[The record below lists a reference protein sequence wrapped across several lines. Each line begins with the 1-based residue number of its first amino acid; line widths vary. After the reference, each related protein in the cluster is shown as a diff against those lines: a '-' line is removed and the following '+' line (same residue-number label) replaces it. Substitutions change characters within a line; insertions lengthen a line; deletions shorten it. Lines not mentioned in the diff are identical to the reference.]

1 MERYVEVYR
10 VDAKEVPRGTLAEFL
25 VCFHDFARQCRAAL
39 VCRCA
44 LWAEVLQV
52 SIDAG
57 AMKM

>member
-1 MERYVEVYR
+1 